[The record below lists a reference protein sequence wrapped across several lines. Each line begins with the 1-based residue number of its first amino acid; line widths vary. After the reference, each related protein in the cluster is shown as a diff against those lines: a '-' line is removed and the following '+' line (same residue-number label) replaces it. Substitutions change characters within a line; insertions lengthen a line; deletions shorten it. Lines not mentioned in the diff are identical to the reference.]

1 MNVGIKIKGDFTHI
15 NVIKSVL
22 FVTRKRTGKENDVE
36 IFTFLLFRVESISLQ
51 RNEETLFIFSKKK
64 WKTLAYFFSFFSLSL
79 VHKLSIL
86 LSLSNNKK
94 NVCEQDKNRRVDY
107 LKKLC
112 SYLIQKIWFF
122 CCTSNFFCISLCIL
136 CYTYITCLNNI
147 HTLIQ
152 QKGLSTGLC
161 ISVSCETFCL
171 SFHTFVREKKLLCS
185 YLVS

>member
-1 MNVGIKIKGDFTHI
+1 MMLKFLHFYCSGWNPFLYREMKR
-15 NVIKSVL
+15 L
-22 FVTRKRTGKENDVE
+22 F
-36 IFTFLLFRVESISLQ
+36 SYSP
-51 RNEETLFIFSKKK
+51 KKK

-94 NVCEQDKNRRVDY
+94 NVWAGQKQESW
-107 LKKLC
+107 LPKKLC

-122 CCTSNFFCISLCIL
+122 CCTSNFFCTSLCIL

-161 ISVSCETFCL
+161 IPVSCETFCL